1 MNQNLK
7 QKLYESCKNYLQVR
21 LDAINDRLRDISDS
35 MTSETKSSAG
45 DKYETGRAML
55 HLEKEKQMTQMAML
69 SVSKKILSG
78 ISPESVFDS
87 VQSGAL
93 VKTSQGTFY
102 IAISA
107 GKMKVNGQEFF
118 SITLASPI
126 GKMLFNKKKGEAF
139 DFRGKNYLIEG
150 VL

>member
-1 MNQNLK
+1 
-7 QKLYESCKNYLQVR
+7 
-21 LDAINDRLRDISDS
+21 
-35 MTSETKSSAG
+35 
-45 DKYETGRAML
+45 ML

-69 SVSKKILSG
+69 SVSKKILSS

-93 VKTSQGTFY
+93 VKTSLGTFY

-107 GKMKVNGQEFF
+107 GKMKVDGQEFF

-126 GKMLFNKKKGEAF
+126 GKILFNNKKGEAF
-139 DFRGKNYLIEG
+139 DFRGKNFLIED